1 MQVGSENLPIEVC
14 SVKTEYNF
22 IEKVIKRFVDILG
35 AICGIILLVPV
46 TIVVFFINIFKGEK
60 SKIFFKQKR
69 IGRNGKLF
77 EIYKFQTMIPNAD
90 EYLKEYLSKNEEA
103 KIEYKKYKKLKNDPR
118 VTPVGNFLRKT
129 SLDEFP
135 QFINVLIGN
144 MTLVGPRP
152 YLPREIDDMG
162 EYYNYIIKCTPGITG
177 PWQISGRSNT
187 NFEDRLKIDK
197 EYYENLSLKND
208 ALILFKTVKN
218 ILNKTG
224 AL

>member
-35 AICGIILLVPV
+35 AICGIILLIPV
-46 TIVVFFINIFKGEK
+46 TIVVFFINLFKGGK

-69 IGRNGKLF
+69 IGKNGKLF

-177 PWQISGRSNT
+177 PWQVSGRSNT

-197 EYYENLSLKND
+197 EYYENMSLKND